1 MSKINSREE
10 SEDYAQL
17 EGLFFKLYVLY
28 FFYIYLNSILLFDA
42 GF

>member
-17 EGLFFKLYVLY
+17 GLFFKLYVLY